1 MSLLAR
7 CDCVGFKLGH
17 TVMDGDWGVM
27 VRNHGFHVSLGVCD
41 WAYV

>member
-27 VRNHGFHVSLGVCD
+27 VRKPWVSCELGCM
-41 WAYV
+41 